1 MNTSEPL
8 LPKHLYLD
16 STGPDGTVSRLA
28 YSRDKLLAWS
38 EDGHGDAIDKWCKH
52 VCDKKIDAINTW
64 EDNQILSLEDEWA
77 STERDVEE
85 EDEDEDEDEIRYHL
99 ACEAVTGEAEKK
111 REIAREQMAEHKAAI
126 EKLVRQARSSSTTRL
141 PPAQES
147 HLVRYLIALGTG
159 IGIGITVG
167 YVLFT

>member
-28 YSRDKLLAWS
+28 YSPDKLLAWS

-85 EDEDEDEDEIRYHL
+85 EDEDEDEIRYHL

-126 EKLVRQARSSSTTRL
+126 EKLVQQARAPTITCT
-141 PPAQES
+141 PPAQERR
-147 HLVRYLIALGTG
+147 LARYLIALGTG
-159 IGIGITVG
+159 IGIGIVVG
-167 YVLFT
+167 YLLFT